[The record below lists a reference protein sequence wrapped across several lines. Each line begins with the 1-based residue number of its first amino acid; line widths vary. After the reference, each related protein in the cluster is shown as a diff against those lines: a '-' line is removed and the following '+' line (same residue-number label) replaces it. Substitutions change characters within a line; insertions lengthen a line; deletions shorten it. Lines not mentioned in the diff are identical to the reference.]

1 MKTFYLK
8 TKDGETINRASFYL
22 KMDAIEYFSDIKKM
36 SDKDLLSVFIV
47 TSKK

>member
-8 TKDGETINRASFYL
+8 TKDGETINRATFSL
-22 KMDAIEYFSDIKKM
+22 KIDAVEYFSDIKKM
-36 SDKDLLSVFIV
+36 SNDDLQRIFIV